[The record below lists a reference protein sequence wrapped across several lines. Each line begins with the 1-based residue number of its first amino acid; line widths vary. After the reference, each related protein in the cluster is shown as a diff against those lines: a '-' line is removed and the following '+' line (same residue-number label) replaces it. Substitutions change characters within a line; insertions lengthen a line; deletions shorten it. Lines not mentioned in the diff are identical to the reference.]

1 MSGRWKQVHSTGHQ
15 YCRNFSICIPAEHQI
30 AKCEYVAMKLIINCF
45 TEVQYFLHVLLKK
58 MLKSAHVYV

>member
-1 MSGRWKQVHSTGHQ
+1 MSRRWKQVHSTGHQ

-45 TEVQYFLHVLLKK
+45 TEVQYFLHLFC
-58 MLKSAHVYV
+58 